1 MIELLS
7 VFLPQPFIKPV
18 LLFII
23 FTVVFFVVRHFFDPI
38 YQKIKTAFQSQM
50 GELSTLLDRDFIKIS
65 TEKLS
70 KIFLGYYSFWFLS
83 GTFLFFPHFLIGMVL
98 GVLFVLAAS
107 RLPKVLV
114 NGYHNRR
121 VGRFG
126 MQLVDALTL
135 MSNGLRSGLNIT
147 QTIDL
152 VSAEMSNPIAQEF
165 RLIINETQLGTSVE
179 ESFENLATRIPTE
192 DAEMLST
199 AISILRE
206 TGGNL
211 AETFDTITFTIRERI
226 KIKNKIGAL
235 VTQGIIQG
243 GIIMAMPFGLAIML
257 YMIDPN
263 QITPMFTTP
272 LGLVMIGMMLILQLL
287 GGFAIWRIIDI
298 KV

>member
-165 RLIINETQLGTSVE
+165 RLIINETQLGTSVDFTTSE
-179 ESFENLATRIPTE
+179 IGGTFSKFEKNLAYE
-192 DAEMLST
+192 WLQDNAHKYGFSLSYPEGNT
-199 AISILRE
+199 YYKFESWHWRFIGVELATFLHGEGRYFYDLNQRE
-206 TGGNL
+206 IDEYL
-211 AETFDTITFTIRERI
+211 IKLFD
-226 KIKNKIGAL
+226 
-235 VTQGIIQG
+235 
-243 GIIMAMPFGLAIML
+243 
-257 YMIDPN
+257 
-263 QITPMFTTP
+263 
-272 LGLVMIGMMLILQLL
+272 
-287 GGFAIWRIIDI
+287 
-298 KV
+298 